1 MSDPY
6 ASLLVI
12 ERNNMKSVA
21 ENTVEEMS
29 EWIIGKAG
37 LIVDRDLTEIEKTFI
52 EYAVTQMK
60 YEFWK

>member
-1 MSDPY
+1 
-6 ASLLVI
+6 
-12 ERNNMKSVA
+12 MKSVA

-37 LIVDRDLTEIEKTFI
+37 LIVDRDLTEMEKTFI

>member
-6 ASLLVI
+6 GKLLVI
-12 ERNNMKSVA
+12 ERNRMKSVA
-21 ENTVEEMS
+21 ENSVEEMS

-37 LIVDRDLTEIEKTFI
+37 LIVDRDLTEMEKTFI
-52 EYAVTQMK
+52 EFAVTQMK

>member
-6 ASLLVI
+6 GKLLVI
-12 ERNNMKSVA
+12 ERNSMKSVA
-21 ENTVEEMS
+21 ENNVDEMS
-29 EWIIGKAG
+29 EWIIANAGK
-37 LIVDRDLTEIEKTFI
+37 IVDRDLTEMEKTFI